1 MSTTVLQGAP
11 QTQAVAPALTTPQ
24 ILKTGLVGIWISTL
38 LLMTAVI
45 AGARSHRDEMKVIG
59 IDSAPSI
66 IHSLRIRTALAD
78 MDAHAASES
87 RDVFED
93 RRKEAVSAI
102 VDAAKNITYKD
113 EREPIEILA
122 LGLSTYTA
130 QVQAARDRHDIAA
143 WREAQKIM
151 DDSLLPNADALDKA
165 NRNELDKAY
174 EAQKGASRLA
184 LTMLILGGLLTG
196 AALISV
202 QIFTAARMRR
212 VVNPF
217 LFLATVGAWIFVVYA
232 GQRYQASD
240 YHLKVAKKDAFE
252 SIHSLWQARATAY
265 SANGDLAR
273 AALDPAQRTSHEA
286 AFRTRTGKV
295 RGFLADELRNITFEG
310 EEEAARET
318 AKRFDEYQ
326 SAKTP
331 AALKDFDDALDKTLQ
346 INERAFNEAVNR
358 GYRQDLANFEITAPI
373 WAAAICLLAWLGMRP
388 RIREYSM

>member
-1 MSTTVLQGAP
+1 
-11 QTQAVAPALTTPQ
+11 
-24 ILKTGLVGIWISTL
+24 
-38 LLMTAVI
+38 MTAVI